1 MFFSTILFK
10 VFTGGR
16 FIWAQH
22 PFFLTH
28 GLMHTTMIV
37 RNFTRERIP
46 SEVKDDPCVFLDFF
60 VFWRLCEMYL
70 PDVQY
75 FFAINNGVPS
85 KCSVFFIQYYYQ
97 DYKQVAFSSSNF
109 SYRFSPFRTRRL
121 IHTTVIILNFTW
133 ERVPTDEKDAS
144 CIFLQTFGFWWVHET
159 VNHD

>member
-16 FIWAQH
+16 FIWAWH

-46 SEVKDDPCVFLDFF
+46 SEEKDDPCVFLDFF
-60 VFWRLCEMYL
+60 VFWRLCGMYL
-70 PDVQY
+70 PDVKY

-85 KCSVFFIQYYYQ
+85 KCSVFF
-97 DYKQVAFSSSNF
+97 
-109 SYRFSPFRTRRL
+109 SYSIIIRITSRLHFLPVIFHTGFLPLGLFSP
-121 IHTTVIILNFTW
+121 H
-133 ERVPTDEKDAS
+133 P
-144 CIFLQTFGFWWVHET
+144 
-159 VNHD
+159 HDKHNTELYKGEGSN

>member
-16 FIWAQH
+16 FIWAWH

-37 RNFTRERIP
+37 QNFTRERIP
-46 SEVKDDPCVFLDFF
+46 SEEKDGPCVFLDFF

-75 FFAINNGVPS
+75 FFVYQQWCTFQMFSIFSYNIIIRITSRLHFLPVIFHT
-85 KCSVFFIQYYYQ
+85 VFFPLGLVASSHPH
-97 DYKQVAFSSSNF
+97 DSHNTELYKGEGSN
-109 SYRFSPFRTRRL
+109 
-121 IHTTVIILNFTW
+121 
-133 ERVPTDEKDAS
+133 
-144 CIFLQTFGFWWVHET
+144 
-159 VNHD
+159 